1 MRSWGMGLAWVAA
14 TAACAVPLPQT
25 PDAGKGAA
33 TAPAERPTLDDRQ
46 RRQIADLSVV
56 LAEENP
62 DPTIGEARARYR
74 AGRRAHLEGRF
85 AAAAGLFL
93 EAHGFVPHPQ
103 LLYAA
108 MLSYEKAGDRVAAVG
123 AACRFLVDGEGLS
136 TVADAR
142 RHLAALGGRC
152 PSR

>member
-1 MRSWGMGLAWVAA
+1 MRTWGVGLAWVVA
-14 TAACAVPLPQT
+14 TAACGAPHPHP

-33 TAPAERPTLDDRQ
+33 PAERSTVDDRQ

-62 DPTIGEARARYR
+62 DPVIGEARSRYG
-74 AGRRAHLEGRF
+74 AGRRAHLAGRF
-85 AAAAGLFL
+85 ADAARLFV

-108 MLSYEKAGDRVAAVG
+108 MLSYEKAGDRAAAVD
-123 AACRFLVDGEGLS
+123 ALCRFLADGEGLS

-142 RHLAALGGRC
+142 RHLSKLGGRC